1 MSKEYRK
8 FFMRINRTY
17 FLKERMSLE
26 ALKISL
32 QKTKGKLITMT
43 SLKRLFKKFHVNI
56 YP

>member
-43 SLKRLFKKFHVNI
+43 SLKSLFKKFHVNI